1 MNNRSATLS
10 DRISN
15 ALFVAV
21 MRIVQRMPYEKRIP
35 AAGRMV
41 AGVAP
46 LLGFRRKIRD
56 NLALACPDLP
66 LEEVHRLEREVPDSL
81 GRMLAEIYSG
91 EEFVARVRDLPIEG
105 PGAEVLEQ
113 AHLEHRPVV
122 LAAGHFGNYDA
133 WRAALT
139 GRGYRVGAIYRPM
152 NNPLF
157 NEQYVTTIS
166 AIAEPLF
173 ARSRKGLGE
182 MMKFLRGGGM
192 VAFGFDQYFNK
203 GAELSFFGLPARTP
217 LSAAEMALKMKADLV
232 PIYAIRQPDG
242 LSFRIFADA
251 PVPVSDAETMTQE
264 LNDRLE
270 EMILKHMEQWLWIH
284 RRWKPGRPL
293 SARGRKGAA
302 S

>member
-1 MNNRSATLS
+1 MKNREPTLS
-10 DRISN
+10 DRASN

-21 MRIVQRMPYEKRIP
+21 MRLVQRLPYERRIP

-41 AGVAP
+41 SRLAP
-46 LLGFRRKIRD
+46 ILGFTRKIRE
-56 NLALACPDLP
+56 NLRIACPDLS
-66 LEEVHRLEREVPDSL
+66 EDEIKRLQREMPDNL

-105 PGAEVLEQ
+105 PGAETLEA
-113 AHLEHRPVV
+113 AHREGRPVV

-133 WRAALT
+133 WRAALA

-157 NEQYVTTIS
+157 NEQYVSTIS

-173 ARSRKGLGE
+173 SRSRRGLGD
-182 MMKFLRGGGM
+182 MMKFLRDGGM
-192 VAFGFDQYFNK
+192 VAFGFDQHFKK
-203 GAELSFFGLPARTP
+203 GAELSFFGLPAFTP

-242 LSFRIFADA
+242 LNFKIYADK
-251 PVPVSDAETMTQE
+251 PVPHSTPEAMTQT
-264 LNDRLE
+264 LNDGLE

-284 RRWKPGRPL
+284 RRWKVKRV
-293 SARGRKGAA
+293 
-302 S
+302 